1 MTSLP
6 LIQGFMPLQA
16 LVEIALLLG
25 LCSAIAYVLERNGL
39 KLNKLFQVGVLFSLL
54 ILYWVVRIYPPLPF
68 SILAIYITGIA
79 LGIFGWV
86 SSNEKFWKDFKKP
99 ILATLDGVNRPAR
112 IARGILVIAIP
123 VAVGLLIF
131 QSMLFVV
138 NEPVELRVYHPAPPA
153 TITVD
158 NPKNFPR

>member
-25 LCSAIAYVLERNGL
+25 LCSTIAYILERNGL
-39 KLNKLFQVGVLFSLL
+39 KLNKLFQVAVLFGLL
-54 ILYWVVRIYPPLPF
+54 IFYWVVRIYPPLPF

-79 LGIFGWV
+79 LGLFGWV
-86 SSNEKFWKDFKKP
+86 SSSETFWKDFTKP

-112 IARGILVIAIP
+112 IARGIMVIAIP
-123 VAVGLLIF
+123 IAIGLLIF

-138 NEPVELRVYHPAPPA
+138 HEPIELRTYHPAPPA
-153 TITVD
+153 MVTVD
-158 NPKNFPR
+158 NPKDFPR